1 MDQEWGTHV
10 IPELIKKKIKRQSK
24 TIFIKSPNHGRT
36 FCYIDDAVDILYQ
49 VSKSKFSKII
59 FNLGSDDKCIK
70 IFSLA
75 KKISKIINKKIKLIK
90 STNESGSPVN
100 RVPDIGFIKKNFNIK
115 FIKIDQGLLKT
126 YNWYKKKYDIP

>member
-1 MDQEWGTHV
+1 M
-10 IPELIKKKIKRQSK
+10 
-24 TIFIKSPNHGRT
+24 
-36 FCYIDDAVDILYQ
+36 YQ

-126 YNWYKKKYDIP
+126 YNWYKKNMIFLNEPCLIGNEKKYLNQAKAHLGYPLMDIFEKFCNKINLS